1 MHKSKS
7 TKLPFNLK
15 ANYRIKKQRFA
26 KGVKTL
32 KLSNVFRDPSFL
44 REVLSY
50 EIAGD
55 YMAAPR
61 ANYVRVYV
69 NDDYLGLYNNTE
81 SVDGNFLDRYFGEHD
96 GIFFKCD
103 PVWSSHLPKGCNPG
117 EKASLLYQGKDTI
130 CYEKNYEIKSDHG
143 WSALQS
149 LTKTL
154 NSTPIQIEQQLNVDE
169 VLWMLAFNNVLVN
182 LDSYTGRLCHNYY
195 LYQDT
200 FGIFHPIVWD
210 MNLSFGGFRFAGND
224 KSLSNEEMQKLSP
237 FVHYKYEKRPLIS
250 QLLNID
256 LYRKIYVAHLKTI
269 LEEQLLT
276 NKYLDRAKQVQQ
288 VIDTYV
294 KSDDNKLYS
303 YDAFRQNLQ
312 QSADAN
318 KTSIVGITELM
329 QGRIDYLKA
338 HPILKKEA
346 PAISEV
352 AHQKEGENIVITA
365 SAPEAKQ
372 LYLSWRNGKFGP
384 FTRVAMDKD
393 SEKDGRFTLQIP
405 TGDCIHYYLIAEG
418 DKVASVSP
426 ARAAFEF
433 Y

>member
-1 MHKSKS
+1 
-7 TKLPFNLK
+7 
-15 ANYRIKKQRFA
+15 
-26 KGVKTL
+26 
-32 KLSNVFRDPSFL
+32 
-44 REVLSY
+44 
-50 EIAGD
+50 
-55 YMAAPR
+55 MAAPR

-405 TGDCIHYYLIAEG
+405 TGD
-418 DKVASVSP
+418 
-426 ARAAFEF
+426 
-433 Y
+433 